1 MYTGEARGGTS
12 STDLPSDRGPTRCRS
27 RGIGSGPLLG
37 LQRLRQR
44 HSFAHHG
51 GSPRGDQ
58 PPMRSFGGTL
68 VRTIGPFTISAPD
81 AARPRSASKPRPSAE
96 LCMGCGAGSQSSVV
110 PASNA
115 LSHPSWTS
123 TSLWI
128 TSDGSRVSGQ
138 ECRYAECRTT
148 SSPPTDRRT
157 LHPRRGRGCRPK
169 TVALMESRQHRR
181 GQPWRLSAFRLGF
194 RAVGGCKIA
203 VSCNSRGAWI
213 SHVTAARIHGTFLP
227 PWLSDSNELHL
238 SKPRQLPSVRRKGV
252 IGHTVVASADEI
264 EYVQGIWMS
273 TRSRTW
279 LDLARRLPLPDLV
292 CMGDQLI
299 RTPRPEFE
307 ERETAFTTLE
317 ALRDLVGRHKNLQG
331 VVRAREALDLMR
343 VGADSAPESL
353 LRLAMLDAGIPN
365 RNCRCSSDR
374 MIRSPRPRTW
384 LSCSASGP
392 PVRRRS
398 SPRAG
403 TNIQRSAARQ
413 SIRSSRLDGPQIW
426 QE

>member
-1 MYTGEARGGTS
+1 MQNAAPLPPRLTAAPFTLDEAEAAGLKRSRLWNRANIDAVSRGVYR
-12 STDLPSDRGPTRCRS
+12 PSDWDFE
-27 RGIGSGPLLG
+27 L
-37 LQRLRQR
+37 
-44 HSFAHHG
+44 
-51 GSPRGDQ
+51 
-58 PPMRSFGGTL
+58 
-68 VRTIGPFTISAPD
+68 SA
-81 AARPRSASKPRPSAE
+81 AARS
-96 LCMGCGAGSQSSVV
+96 
-110 PASNA
+110 
-115 LSHPSWTS
+115 
-123 TSLWI
+123 
-128 TSDGSRVSGQ
+128 
-138 ECRYAECRTT
+138 
-148 SSPPTDRRT
+148 
-157 LHPRRGRGCRPK
+157 
-169 TVALMESRQHRR
+169 
-181 GQPWRLSAFRLGF
+181 LSA
-194 RAVGGCKIA
+194 ATP
-203 VSCNSRGAWI
+203 GAWI

-353 LRLAMLDAGIPN
+353 LRLAMLDAGIPEPELQVQLRQN
-365 RNCRCSSDR
+365 DPFSPSADLGFRARRVALQYDGGHHHEREQIFSDR
-374 MIRSPRPRTW
+374 RRDKAFEAAGWTV
-384 LSCSASGP
+384 LKFGKNDLADNFSAATQKIKS
-392 PVRRRS
+392 
-398 SPRAG
+398 AL
-403 TNIQRSAARQ
+403 RSAWQDPAV
-413 SIRSSRLDGPQIW
+413 SAGFSRGT
-426 QE
+426 